1 MKKRITL
8 TESDLTN
15 IIQRVINEQENSRVR
30 SGYSI
35 SDYDFVRFN
44 SMGVTPYYYDSQ
56 PNGQSSMIEITKE
69 NLKNHKEE
77 RIFLLYPE
85 EYEKISNKIDS
96 LNEVIEKYL
105 RKIELLQEMIPTILV
120 EEIMVD

>member
-1 MKKRITL
+1 MKKTISL

-15 IIQRVINEQENSRVR
+15 IIQRVINEQENNRVR

-35 SDYDFVRFN
+35 SPFDWKRFE
-44 SMGVTPYYYDSQ
+44 SMGVTPYYYESK
-56 PNGQSSMIEITKE
+56 PNGQSSMVEVTKE
-69 NLKNHKEE
+69 NLKNLKEE

-85 EYEKISNKIDS
+85 EHEKISNKIDS
-96 LNEVIEKYL
+96 HNNLVEKYL